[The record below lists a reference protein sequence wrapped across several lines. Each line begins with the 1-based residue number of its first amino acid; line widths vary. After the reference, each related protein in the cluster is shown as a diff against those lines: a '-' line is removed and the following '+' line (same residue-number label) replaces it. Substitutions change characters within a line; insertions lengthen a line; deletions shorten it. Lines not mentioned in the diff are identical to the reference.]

1 VADGFSVTLDTPSL
15 GRLARLEG
23 FKALMEPEVVAMLAA
38 TGVMLVTAAQINTWE
53 VFDNPTGKLAS
64 TIAFEVVSPEE
75 IALTVGVPYGR
86 RREKGGGGGLDAI
99 GRPMNDRARPYLQPA
114 IDDNQD
120 LILAIMEEH
129 TLLALGGVA

>member
-1 VADGFSVTLDTPSL
+1 MINFSAMMDMPSL
-15 GRLARLEG
+15 ATLAKIEG
-23 FKALMEPEVVAMLAA
+23 FRALMEPETVAMLAG
-38 TGVMLVTAAQINTWE
+38 TGTMLVTAAQMNTWA

-64 TIAFEVVSPEE
+64 SIGFELVSPEE

-86 RREKGGGGGLDAI
+86 RRELGGGGGLDAI

-114 IDDNQD
+114 IDENED

-129 TLLALGGVA
+129 TMAALGGL